1 VLPAQIAAQVK
12 STWNKPLNHRATENT
27 GEKHLI
33 AFIPVFTRMVS
44 TVGRTTYRNIV
55 LLCVCVVRYFGSITT
70 PIIPVKKRKLGRS
83 DLEVSPLAFGGN
95 VFGWTADEPTSMRLL
110 DRFVDEGF
118 NLIDTAD
125 TYSKWVPGNRGG
137 ESETLIGK
145 WLKKSGKRAKIIIAT
160 KVGVEMAPDKKGL
173 APAYIQS
180 AVEDSLKRLQTDY
193 IDLYQSHIDDP
204 ATPLADT
211 LGAYDKLIKAGKVR
225 VVGASNYSAE
235 RFEEALAISK
245 QQNLPRY
252 ETLQPNYNLIDRAD
266 FEAKL
271 QGVCVKNEVGV
282 INYFSLASGFLTGKY
297 RSEADL
303 GKSPRGERMVK
314 KHLNERGFRILAALD
329 SVAKDTS
336 STPGRVA
343 IAWLLAQPGITAPI
357 ASATSLPQLE
367 DLFAAT
373 RLTLDPA
380 HLKQLDA
387 ASK

>member
-1 VLPAQIAAQVK
+1 MQ
-12 STWNKPLNHRATENT
+12 
-27 GEKHLI
+27 
-33 AFIPVFTRMVS
+33 
-44 TVGRTTYRNIV
+44 
-55 LLCVCVVRYFGSITT
+55 
-70 PIIPVKKRKLGRS
+70 KRKLGRS
-83 DLEVSPLAFGGN
+83 GLEVSPLAFGGN

-125 TYSKWVPGNRGG
+125 MYSKWVSGNKGG

-145 WLKKSGKRAKIIIAT
+145 WVKKSGKRAKVIIAT
-160 KVGVEMAPDKKGL
+160 KVGMEMAPDKKGL
-173 APAYIQS
+173 APTYIQS
-180 AVEDSLKRLQTDY
+180 AVENSLKRLQTDY

-225 VVGASNYSAE
+225 VIGASNYSAE
-235 RFEEALAISK
+235 RFEEALAVSRK
-245 QQNLPRY
+245 HNLPRY
-252 ETLQPNYNLIDRAD
+252 ETMQPNYNLIDRAD

-271 QGVCVKNEVGV
+271 QNLCVKNEVGV

-297 RSEADL
+297 RSESDL

-329 SVAKDTS
+329 SVAKETS

-343 IAWLLAQPGITAPI
+343 ISWLLAQPGITAPI

-373 RLTLDPA
+373 RLTLAPG

-387 ASK
+387 ASV